1 MPALTASQ
9 QALLDFLR
17 SYIGQHGYPPSYREM
32 AAALDFR
39 STNGVAYQLR
49 CLEEKGFLERGAA
62 GAQARALRL
71 TERAAATRAAGA
83 VAVPLLGQVAAGTP
97 VLAEQVP
104 GEAIALDASLCPTR
118 GVFALRVSGESMIEA
133 GIFEGDLVFVQP
145 RSRVEDGDI
154 VVAVLDGEATVK
166 TYRQRRGAVFL
177 EPANRRLKPIPVPP
191 DAGSWL
197 AGVVVGMFRRVG
209 RS

>member
-1 MPALTASQ
+1 MPELTASQ

-32 AAALDFR
+32 AAALEFR

-49 CLEEKGFLERGAA
+49 CLEEKGYLVRGSA

-71 TERAAATRAAGA
+71 TDRTPAAGA
-83 VAVPLLGQVAAGTP
+83 AGTIRVPLLGQVAAGAP
-97 VLAEQVP
+97 ILAEQLP
-104 GEAIALDASLCPTR
+104 GETIAMDPALCPSR

-133 GIFEGDLVFVQP
+133 GIFEGDLVFVQQ

-154 VVAVLDGEATVK
+154 VVAILTGEATVK
-166 TYRQRRGAVFL
+166 TFRRRKDAVFL
-177 EPANRRLKPIPVPP
+177 EPANRRLKPIPMPSSP
-191 DAGSWL
+191 DSWL
-197 AGVVVGMFRRVG
+197 AGVVVGVYRRIG
-209 RS
+209 RT